1 MIKQIKIL
9 IIFFYFLTIEV
20 GALENKIILKINNNI
35 ITSLDIYDEVNYLKY
50 FNKKLSGVNDDEIYQ
65 IAFQSLTRSEIK
77 KIEVKKNFNDINLL
91 NTNYLN
97 DIIEKTFKSFN
108 IDNLSDFKNDLA
120 NNKVDYKKYEEKLK
134 IDILWN
140 QIIFNKFSNK
150 VSINEKELREKILSQ
165 KIKTKSFNLSEIVFQ
180 INKAN
185 DLDDTYFLI
194 KKDIE
199 NIGFENAAIKYSISK
214 TSDNG
219 GKLGWVEE
227 TLLDKKIIKELDIM
241 SINTITNPIKISS
254 GFVILK
260 KNDVKEEEKKINIDF
275 ELTKL
280 INFEKEK
287 QLNNF
292 SNLYFNKIKNDQII
306 NVQ

>member
-35 ITSLDIYDEVNYLKY
+35 ITSLDIYDEINYLKY

-180 INKAN
+180 INKTN
-185 DLDDTYFLI
+185 DLDDTYSLI

-260 KNDVKEEEKKINIDF
+260 KNDVKEEEKKINTDF

>member
-91 NTNYLN
+91 NTNYLS

-108 IDNLSDFKNDLA
+108 IGNLSDFKNDLA

-140 QIIFNKFSNK
+140 QIIFDKFSNK
-150 VSINEKELREKILSQ
+150 VSINEKDLREKILSQ

-180 INKAN
+180 INKTN
-185 DLDDTYFLI
+185 DLDNRYFLI

-199 NIGFENAAIKYSISK
+199 NFGFENAAIKYSISK
-214 TSDNG
+214 TADNG

-227 TLLDKKIIKELDIM
+227 TLLDKKIIKELDMM

-260 KNDVKEEEKKINIDF
+260 KNDVKEEEKKIDIDI

-287 QLNNF
+287 QLNSF

>member
-35 ITSLDIYDEVNYLKY
+35 ITSLDIYDEINYLKY

-91 NTNYLN
+91 NTNYLK

-140 QIIFNKFSNK
+140 QIIFDKFSNK
-150 VSINEKELREKILSQ
+150 VSINERDLREKILSQ
-165 KIKTKSFNLSEIVFQ
+165 KIKTKTFNLSEIVFQ
-180 INKAN
+180 INKTN
-185 DLDDTYFLI
+185 DLDNTYFLI

-214 TSDNG
+214 TGDNG

-227 TLLDKKIIKELDIM
+227 TLLDKKIIKELNMM

-260 KNDVKEEEKKINIDF
+260 KNDVKEEEKKINIDI
-275 ELTKL
+275 ELNKL

>member
-120 NNKVDYKKYEEKLK
+120 NNNLDYKKYEEKLK

-140 QIIFNKFSNK
+140 QIIFDKYSNK
-150 VSINEKELREKILSQ
+150 ISINEKELREKISKQ
-165 KIKTKSFNLSEIVFQ
+165 KTRTKYFNLSEIVFQ
-180 INKAN
+180 ISKSN
-185 DLDDTYFLI
+185 DLDNTYSLI

-227 TLLDKKIIKELDIM
+227 TLLDKKLTEKLEMM
-241 SINTITNPIKISS
+241 STNTITNPIKVSS
-254 GFVILK
+254 GFLILK
-260 KNDVKEEEKKINIDF
+260 KTISKK
-275 ELTKL
+275 K
-280 INFEKEK
+280 KK
-287 QLNNF
+287 
-292 SNLYFNKIKNDQII
+292 
-306 NVQ
+306 